1 MKPTYTLE
9 TGPCHI
15 PDDEYFDNTQHRYV
29 ELISQ
34 QIPERTIQRFL
45 EKHPVLVPG
54 HSSTGSSSM
63 LYPLDCALI
72 SQPELPGLST
82 YRPDFMWI
90 STHSMAWYPTLIEIE
105 APHKRYFTK
114 KGLPTADF
122 SQARFQLAQWR
133 TWFKDSG
140 NVQQFKSRYRIPDH
154 VRSRTMQL
162 HMILVYGRRAE
173 FEDRYDLTSQIA
185 ELLPGHDEELMSF
198 DRLKADPTVRDAIT
212 VRSVAPADYEALWI
226 PEIFE
231 TRAELASRLLHI
243 KGIPETI
250 DRNPKFGHSRS
261 EFLKRRIAYWK
272 NWAKSGSSVLRY
284 GDGE

>member
-1 MKPTYTLE
+1 MKLTYKLE

-15 PDDEYFDNTQHRYV
+15 PDDEYFNNIQHRYA

-34 QIPERTIQRFL
+34 QCPERTIQRFL
-45 EKHPVLVPG
+45 EKHPVMVPG
-54 HSSTGSSSM
+54 YSSGSSSM
-63 LYPLDCALI
+63 LYPLQCALI

-122 SQARFQLAQWR
+122 NQARHQLAQWR
-133 TWFKDSG
+133 TWFKNPG
-140 NVQQFKSRYRIPDH
+140 NVQQFNDRYRIPDN
-154 VRSRTMQL
+154 VRKRTMQL

-173 FEDRYDLTSQIA
+173 FEDHHGLTSQMA

-198 DRLKADPTVRDAIT
+198 DRLKADPSIRDAIT
-212 VRSVAPADYEALWI
+212 VRSKVPSDYEALWI
-226 PEIFE
+226 PEIF
-231 TRAELASRLLHI
+231 
-243 KGIPETI
+243 
-250 DRNPKFGHSRS
+250 
-261 EFLKRRIAYWK
+261 
-272 NWAKSGSSVLRY
+272 
-284 GDGE
+284 